1 MLEQLLTAE
10 NLIALLTLT
19 LLEVVLGIDNVVFL
33 TILTGKLPE
42 EKQRGAQLLGLAL
55 AMLVLRPDIRR
66 I

>member
-1 MLEQLLTAE
+1 MLEQLLTGE

-42 EKQRGAQLLGLAL
+42 PKQRSAQLAVALGLA
-55 AMLVLRPDIRR
+55 MRKSKERR